1 MNVTPR
7 NNLRLDI
14 DEMEYI
20 RRVLMF
26 ELGRLTHIVLDED
39 KMHALCCKLPAGI
52 EKEKR
57 KEDKKNV

>member
-20 RRVLMF
+20 RRALMY
-26 ELGRLTHIVLDED
+26 EPCRLTNVVLDED
-39 KMHALCCKLPAGI
+39 KMHALCCKLLAGL

-57 KEDKKNV
+57 K

>member
-7 NNLRLDI
+7 NNLRLNI
-14 DEMEYI
+14 DEMEYM

-26 ELGRLTHIVLDED
+26 ELGCVTHIVLDED
-39 KMHALCCKLPAGI
+39 KMHALCCKLSAGI

-57 KEDKKNV
+57 KQQ